1 MNPDNIPSHHDQ
13 SSARGVHRPFL
24 AVKLIV
30 GGNTDTKETEVAM
43 TLHLEKQEA
52 SLAFNILKSRM
63 KDLRTEVRHDRD
75 SVARDYLKKKERI
88 LKSILSK
95 FSGTP
100 EMN

>member
-1 MNPDNIPSHHDQ
+1 
-13 SSARGVHRPFL
+13 
-24 AVKLIV
+24 
-30 GGNTDTKETEVAM
+30 M
-43 TLHLEKQEA
+43 TIHLEKQEA

-75 SVARDYLKKKERI
+75 SVSRDYLKKRERM

-95 FSGTP
+95 FSEMA